1 MIEMLARS
9 AVYGF
14 GASFGRDAYG
24 SLKRASGA
32 MVVLA
37 VLFLTVWGYRGL
49 SRNIGNA
56 TRSNIILRSIGSV
69 LAIVVGTYITC
80 QVAIVVFKTSAHWL
94 VGLHITSAIV
104 GLWWGGLQKHRD
116 VKLADIELSNVE
128 FLEENGLHDSPFG
141 DDLIED
147 SDGNRLKIRES
158 RPDAIVFSV
167 VGRRGLR
174 AVIALDD
181 GRMVKYSGI
190 VRL

>member
-24 SLKRASGA
+24 SLKKASGA

-49 SRNIGNA
+49 IRNIGNE
-56 TRSNIILRSIGSV
+56 TRSNSILRIAGSL
-69 LAIVVGTYITC
+69 LAIVAGTYITC
-80 QVAIVVFKTSAHWL
+80 QVAIVVFKTSTYWL
-94 VGLHITSAIV
+94 VGLHIASAAI
-104 GLWWGGLQKHRD
+104 GLWWGMVQKHKD
-116 VKLADIELSNVE
+116 VKLAIIELSNVD
-128 FLEENGLHDSPFG
+128 FLEQNGLHDSQFG

-147 SDGNRLKIRES
+147 SEGNRLKIKES

-174 AVIALDD
+174 AVIELDD
-181 GRMVKYSGI
+181 GRMVEYSGI